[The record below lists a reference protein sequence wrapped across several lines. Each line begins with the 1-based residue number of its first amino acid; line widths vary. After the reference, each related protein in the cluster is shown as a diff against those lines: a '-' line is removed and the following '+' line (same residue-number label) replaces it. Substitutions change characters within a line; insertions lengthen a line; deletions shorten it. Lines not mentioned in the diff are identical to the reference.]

1 MDLIQFFIDLVLHL
15 DQHLLQLTHDYGV
28 WVYGILFLIIFSE
41 TGFVVTPFLPGDSL
55 LFVAGALAATG
66 NLDVRVLTVSLVVAA
81 LAGNQVNFT
90 VGRWLGPK
98 VLASPTGVR
107 VLKPEYVA
115 RTQAF
120 FERHGGKTLV
130 LARFVPVVRTYAP
143 FIAGVGR
150 MPVAR
155 FSLYNLVGAAAW
167 ICSLVWAGY
176 FFGNL
181 PFVRENLTA
190 VVLGIVFVSL
200 LPALIEVI
208 RARRVMGG

>member
-208 RARRVMGG
+208 RARRVVGG

>member
-66 NLDVRVLTVSLVVAA
+66 HLDVRVLTVSLVVAA

-208 RARRVMGG
+208 RARRVVGG

>member
-15 DQHLLQLTHDYGV
+15 DQHLLQLTRDYGV

-81 LAGNQVNFT
+81 VAGNQVNFT

-208 RARRVMGG
+208 RARRVVGG

>member
-81 LAGNQVNFT
+81 VAGNQVNFT

-98 VLASPTGVR
+98 VLASPTGAR

>member
-15 DQHLLQLTHDYGV
+15 DQHLLQLTRDYGV

-81 LAGNQVNFT
+81 VAGNQVNFT

>member
-81 LAGNQVNFT
+81 VAGNQVNFT

>member
-15 DQHLLQLTHDYGV
+15 DQHLLQLTRDYGV

-81 LAGNQVNFT
+81 VAGNQVNFT

-115 RTQAF
+115 RTQTF

>member
-81 LAGNQVNFT
+81 VAGNQVNFT
-90 VGRWLGPK
+90 VGRWLGPR

>member
-66 NLDVRVLTVSLVVAA
+66 HLDVRVLTVSLVVAA

>member
-81 LAGNQVNFT
+81 VAGNQVNFT

-115 RTQAF
+115 RTQTF